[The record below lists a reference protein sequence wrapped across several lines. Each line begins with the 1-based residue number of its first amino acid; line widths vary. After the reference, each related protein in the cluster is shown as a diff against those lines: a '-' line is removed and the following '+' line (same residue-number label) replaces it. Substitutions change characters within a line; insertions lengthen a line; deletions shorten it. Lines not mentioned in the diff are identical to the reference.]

1 MTSQQLSIELFLA
14 ICDHLSNDPKTLRAA
29 SLTSSEFRQS
39 AQETLF
45 RSYNLNLTGIVE
57 LDQKRL
63 TRLQELVDYETTS
76 PRLVSCI
83 RRLSIG
89 FNYWG
94 WSEVDRRRWLRTN
107 GSLVHEFFEILPH
120 GKIQNLVIAGAGRFI
135 GGLQEE
141 TSTTDAAGIC
151 SQHCERLSSSMV
163 KILCGQNLRTVC
175 IGWGQ
180 CISILRHCSPSVKHV
195 FLTGCLSPL
204 ELATTPT
211 YASPP
216 VVPSNTLALDS
227 LTCLLHPWNRSKT
240 LTSDGLISGHLPLIH
255 AQSPFALQSL
265 KKLVLESGSVE
276 EIQDILLSA
285 PNLEWLEFDWPGKG
299 ASGDPRPSLGIFP
312 SRASSLR
319 HLGLRAFEDTFAKL
333 DPFKGLLSE
342 IRPDPQTH
350 PGAFALEAL
359 TIYLSFLPQGVC
371 HLLDG
376 KNFQDDWR
384 PLADFLSND
393 IAFPKLRQVVVTL
406 SVGAGNEE
414 GWSRGITSNCQ
425 IGPRYRNWDG
435 AKPEYVEPMR
445 SALKSLEER
454 GILDFSFKSERSRSF
469 VTQPN
474 VAQ

>member
-1 MTSQQLSIELFLA
+1 MTSQRLSVELFLA

-29 SLTSSEFRQS
+29 SLTSSDFRQS

-45 RSYNLNLTGIVE
+45 RSYSLNLTGIVE

-63 TRLQELVDYETTS
+63 TRLRELVNYETTS

-120 GKIQNLVIAGAGRFI
+120 SKIQNLVIAGTGRFI
-135 GGLQEE
+135 GGLQQE

-151 SQHCERLSSSMV
+151 SQLRERLSSSMV
-163 KILCGQNLRTVC
+163 KILRGQNLRTVY

-180 CISILRHCSPSVKHV
+180 CISILRHCSPSVKHI

-204 ELATTPT
+204 ELATIPT

-216 VVPSNTLALDS
+216 VVPSNTLTLDS
-227 LTCLLHPWNRSKT
+227 LTCLLHPWSRGKT
-240 LTSDGLISGHLPLIH
+240 LTRDGLVSGHLPLIH

-265 KKLVLESGSVE
+265 KNLVLESGT
-276 EIQDILLSA
+276 

-299 ASGDPRPSLGIFP
+299 ASGDARPSLGIFP

-319 HLGLRAFEDTFAKL
+319 HLGLRAFEDTFAKS

-342 IRPDPQTH
+342 IRPNPQAH

-393 IAFPKLRQVVVTL
+393 MLFPKLRQVVVTL
-406 SVGAGNEE
+406 SVSAGNEE
-414 GWSRGITSNCQ
+414 GWSRGIMSNCQ
-425 IGPRYRNWDG
+425 IGPRYRNWDE
-435 AKPEYVEPMR
+435 AKPEYVEPMQ
-445 SALKSLEER
+445 SALKILEER